1 MHTMTYHQTEPRWRR
16 LSDICYDL
24 ERLDHP
30 LHFGFMFRS
39 DRENAIANAVRTGAV
54 PVRGRRSN
62 YLPYP
67 NLGSA
72 FERIETRMSPDADV
86 KVSFDCVTVSDPV
99 GLPRLSATLAPLT
112 IQSFVD
118 VETNQ
123 TALECWLRE
132 NAMPLG
138 WNEELAERKDGQ
150 TKKRQ
155 HPKRDPA
162 KGILRKMYP
171 NGLPSKENLPDHEL
185 LKKCKGPEWKD
196 KEISPDTIKR
206 AAEELREEQ
215 QTASRRIVK

>member
-1 MHTMTYHQTEPRWRR
+1 MTSHQTEPRWRR

-30 LHFGFMFRS
+30 LHFGFMSGS

-62 YLPYP
+62 YLPHP

-72 FERIETRMSPDADV
+72 FERIETRMSPNAGV
-86 KVSFDCVTVSDPV
+86 QVSFDCVTVSYPV
-99 GLPRLSATLAPLT
+99 GLAALSATLAPLT
-112 IQSFVD
+112 TQSFVD
-118 VETNQ
+118 VETNP

>member
-1 MHTMTYHQTEPRWRR
+1 MHAMAYHQTEPRWRR

-39 DRENAIANAVRTGAV
+39 DRENAIANAVRSGAV
-54 PVRGRRSN
+54 LVRGRRSN
-62 YLPYP
+62 YFPYP

-72 FERIETRMSPDADV
+72 FERIETRMSPDAEV
-86 KVSFDCVTVSDPV
+86 KVSFNCVTVSDPGTRIEV
-99 GLPRLSATLAPLT
+99 HSFGSIGLSAALAPRT

-138 WNEELAERKDGQ
+138 WNEELAERMAEQSKKRSQPQRNKAKQLLRKIFPGGIPSKDELPDKDLRAQCKGAEWNGISDDTIARAAAELRDGQ
-150 TKKRQ
+150 
-155 HPKRDPA
+155 
-162 KGILRKMYP
+162 
-171 NGLPSKENLPDHEL
+171 
-185 LKKCKGPEWKD
+185 
-196 KEISPDTIKR
+196 
-206 AAEELREEQ
+206 
-215 QTASRRIVK
+215 